1 MPTLVWPPGEMAIH
15 FLVKKPLLIW
25 SPLIRP
31 NSFGPLVTLLKG
43 FYCITEQSQEGKV
56 SLTKQITVRTQR
68 SFLRE
73 ILNVFLV
80 GTWIVDQAL
89 LEKKKKLGTLKKKM
103 RTD

>member
-1 MPTLVWPPGEMAIH
+1 MPTLIWPPGEMAIH

-56 SLTKQITVRTQR
+56 SLTNKLQLEPKEI
-68 SFLRE
+68 FLDRYSMY
-73 ILNVFLV
+73 FL
-80 GTWIVDQAL
+80 
-89 LEKKKKLGTLKKKM
+89 
-103 RTD
+103 

>member
-1 MPTLVWPPGEMAIH
+1 M
-15 FLVKKPLLIW
+15 
-25 SPLIRP
+25 
-31 NSFGPLVTLLKG
+31 TLLKG

-89 LEKKKKLGTLKKKM
+89 LEKKKKTWNTKKENENRLTTGFGFNINKSIIF
-103 RTD
+103 THNYSD

>member
-1 MPTLVWPPGEMAIH
+1 MVTINTAKFFWPIGDPI
-15 FLVKKPLLIW
+15 
-25 SPLIRP
+25 
-31 NSFGPLVTLLKG
+31 KG
-43 FYCITEQSQEGKV
+43 VYCITEQSQEGKV